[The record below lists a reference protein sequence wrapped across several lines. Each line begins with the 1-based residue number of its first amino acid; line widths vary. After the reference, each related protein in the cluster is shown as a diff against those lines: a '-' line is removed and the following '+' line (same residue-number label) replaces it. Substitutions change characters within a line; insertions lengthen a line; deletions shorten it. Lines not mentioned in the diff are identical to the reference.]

1 MNKKDINNKNII
13 ITEKKRIIRNNFLI
27 LLLALILSLVFI
39 FYTNDFII
47 ENSKSV
53 HKQNIS
59 LQEKID
65 ELKHNIAEK
74 EKTIKDLENNYKE
87 INKVFEKYTDAIKFK
102 VATSDEIKTKLFEKD
117 EEILALNRDLNYYK
131 FLINSKDRKNA
142 LSIEDVKFEFLPDK
156 KSLKYSFLLLSNNN
170 NKKNIGSFSLYY
182 DVPSSNSN
190 NSENKKK
197 IKISNNKINFKNYM
211 QISGSTRIN
220 EGADIRTLFIDVKCN
235 GKIYNHVQIIK

>member
-27 LLLALILSLVFI
+27 LILALILSLVFI

-53 HKQNIS
+53 HNKNIS

-211 QISGSTRIN
+211 QISGNARIS
-220 EGADIRTLFIDVKCN
+220 EGADIGTLFIDVKCN

>member
-27 LLLALILSLVFI
+27 LILALILSLVFI

-53 HKQNIS
+53 HNKNIS

-156 KSLKYSFLLLSNNN
+156 KSLKYSFLLLSNNS

-190 NSENKKK
+190 NSDTKKK
-197 IKISNNKINFKNYM
+197 IKISNNKISFKNYM
-211 QISGSTRIN
+211 QISGNARIS
-220 EGADIRTLFIDVKCN
+220 EGADIGTLFIDVKCN

>member
-53 HKQNIS
+53 HNKNIS

-74 EKTIKDLENNYKE
+74 EKTIKDLENNYFDDW
-87 INKVFEKYTDAIKFK
+87 NAQNFEKI
-102 VATSDEIKTKLFEKD
+102 V
-117 EEILALNRDLNYYK
+117 ILN
-131 FLINSKDRKNA
+131 
-142 LSIEDVKFEFLPDK
+142 DK
-156 KSLKYSFLLLSNNN
+156 KSSIQILLNLMDLI
-170 NKKNIGSFSLYY
+170 KKN
-182 DVPSSNSN
+182 
-190 NSENKKK
+190 K
-197 IKISNNKINFKNYM
+197 IKSVNF
-211 QISGSTRIN
+211 SD
-220 EGADIRTLFIDVKCN
+220 AP
-235 GKIYNHVQIIK
+235 

>member
-53 HKQNIS
+53 HNKNIS

-156 KSLKYSFLLLSNNN
+156 KSLKYSFLLLSNSN

-182 DVPSSNSN
+182 DVPSSNSS
-190 NSENKKK
+190 NSDNKKK

-211 QISGSTRIN
+211 QISGNARIS
-220 EGADIRTLFIDVKCN
+220 EGADIGTLFIDVKCN